1 MPHFRGSIYHFKK
14 HVEPLM
20 LKGEWKYNQ
29 VTFVWTMKTAN
40 RAVISFSGTKGTV
53 WFQGPV
59 VEKEDLE
66 QRYEA
71 LSGLGKS
78 ELSAPERP
86 EPSVS
91 LQRADDSTDCP
102 F

>member
-1 MPHFRGSIYHFKK
+1 MPHFRGSFYHFKEY
-14 HVEPLM
+14 VEPLM

-66 QRYEA
+66 QRYVA
-71 LSGLGKS
+71 LSGPGKS
-78 ELSAPERP
+78 EPSTPPRP
-86 EPSVS
+86 EPGVG
-91 LQRADDSTDCP
+91 LQWPDDSTDCP